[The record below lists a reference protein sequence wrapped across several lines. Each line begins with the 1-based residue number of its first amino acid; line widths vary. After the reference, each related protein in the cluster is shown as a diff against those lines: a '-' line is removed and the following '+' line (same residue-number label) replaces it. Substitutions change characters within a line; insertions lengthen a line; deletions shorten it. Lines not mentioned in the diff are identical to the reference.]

1 MTLYVRPE
9 EAELARDV
17 KHGGEVLPAGTP
29 VEIIHFRSRYR
40 LDDLQIEYLIRA
52 PRDPSRVFDEAYE
65 SRRIFLENVGDSHVA
80 PALVE
85 SHVRL
90 TVTADFLRPR
100 RPAMRTVVSV

>member
-1 MTLYVRPE
+1 MHPE
-9 EAELARDV
+9 VIFTSPEAELTRDV
-17 KHGGEVLPAGTP
+17 DAGSDVLPAGTP
-29 VEIIHFRSRYR
+29 VEILEITVRY
-40 LDDLQIEYLIRA
+40 DQIAYLIRA

-90 TVTADFLRPR
+90 TVTSDFLRPR
-100 RPAMRTVVSV
+100 RHAVRTVVSV